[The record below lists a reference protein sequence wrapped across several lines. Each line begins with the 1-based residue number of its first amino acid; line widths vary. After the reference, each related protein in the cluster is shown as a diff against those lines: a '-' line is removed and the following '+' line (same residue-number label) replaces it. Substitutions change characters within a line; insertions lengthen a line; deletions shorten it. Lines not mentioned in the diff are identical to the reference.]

1 MGSRRRRAARVE
13 ATTTGPRKKAAPRGD
28 ARIRCK
34 HVRDAPEASDGTRFL
49 VDRLWPRGVRKADLE
64 VPAWLREVAPSD
76 ALRRWFGH
84 DPARWEEFQRRYF
97 AELDQHPEDLEPL
110 LEAARRGPVTLV
122 FGTRERE
129 HNNAVALANYLR
141 RRLRAKG
148 SAKERAARPRRAV
161 R

>member
-1 MGSRRRRAARVE
+1 M
-13 ATTTGPRKKAAPRGD
+13 TTTPRKKAAPRGG
-28 ARIRCK
+28 ASIRCK
-34 HVRDAPEASDGTRFL
+34 HVRDVPEASDGTRFL

-64 VPAWLREVAPSD
+64 VSAWLRDVAPSD

-84 DPARWEEFQRRYF
+84 DPERWEQFQRRYF
-97 AELDQHPEDLEPL
+97 AELDERSAELEPL

-141 RRLRAKG
+141 RRLRTKATR
-148 SAKERAARPRRAV
+148 STSERAPRPRRAV